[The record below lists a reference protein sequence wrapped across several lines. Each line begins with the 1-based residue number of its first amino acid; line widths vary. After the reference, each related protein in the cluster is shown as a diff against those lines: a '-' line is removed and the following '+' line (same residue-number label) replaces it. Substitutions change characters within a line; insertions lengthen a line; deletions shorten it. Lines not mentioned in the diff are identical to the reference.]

1 MKKFDNFD
9 SILPRE
15 AKGIIALIQTQGKRN
30 FLPIYFFFL
39 LSCNLIFAPII
50 YAAIGEEITRKAA
63 WAIGVLI
70 LVTIAIALYLLAVIL
85 QPERF

>member
-1 MKKFDNFD
+1 MKNIDDFD

-15 AKGIIALIQTQGKRN
+15 LKRIISLIQTQGKHN
-30 FLPIYFFFL
+30 LLPISLFFL

-50 YAAIGEEITRKAA
+50 YAATGEEITRKAA

-70 LVTIAIALYLLAVIL
+70 LVTIVIALYLLAVIL

>member
-1 MKKFDNFD
+1 MKNIDNFN

-15 AKGIIALIQTQGKRN
+15 AKGIISLIKSKGKRN
-30 FLPIYFFFL
+30 LLPISLFFL
-39 LSCNLIFAPII
+39 LSCNLIFAPVI
-50 YAAIGEEITRKAA
+50 YAAPGEEITRKAA

-70 LVTIAIALYLLAVIL
+70 LLTIAISLYLLAVIL

>member
-1 MKKFDNFD
+1 MKNFDNFD
-9 SILPRE
+9 SISPDE

-30 FLPIYFFFL
+30 FLPLSLFFL
-39 LSCNLIFAPII
+39 LSSNLIFAPII
-50 YAAIGEEITRKAA
+50 YAATGEEITRKAA

-70 LVTIAIALYLLAVIL
+70 LVMIAIALYLLAVIL

>member
-1 MKKFDNFD
+1 MKKIDEFNSKLTRKF
-9 SILPRE
+9 
-15 AKGIIALIQTQGKRN
+15 KGIISLIKTKGKPN
-30 FLPIYFFFL
+30 LLPLSLFFL
-39 LSCNLIFAPII
+39 LSSNLIFAPII
-50 YAAIGEEITRKAA
+50 YAATGEEITRKAA

>member
-1 MKKFDNFD
+1 MKTLDDFN

-15 AKGIIALIQTQGKRN
+15 VKEIISLIKTKRN
-30 FLPIYFFFL
+30 LLPLSLFFL
-39 LSCNLIFAPII
+39 LSSNLIFAPLI
-50 YAAIGEEITRKAA
+50 YAATGEEITRKTA

-70 LVTIAIALYLLAVIL
+70 LVTIAIAFYLLAVIL